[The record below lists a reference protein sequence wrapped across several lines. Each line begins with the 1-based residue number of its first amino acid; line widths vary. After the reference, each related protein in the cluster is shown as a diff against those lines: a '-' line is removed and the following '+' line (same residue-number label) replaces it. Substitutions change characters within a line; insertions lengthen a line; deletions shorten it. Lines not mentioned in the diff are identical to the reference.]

1 MLTLFAMEGLE
12 MNENPQV
19 NRQLRTKGS
28 TGTTVVMGFV
38 LGALVGAGMA
48 LLLAPETGKDT
59 RKRLVATG
67 RRWSA
72 AARSTFQN
80 ARDTANDLKQ
90 DAMSAVEA
98 GREAFEENPKPQ
110 GPYPSSRIERNV

>member
-1 MLTLFAMEGLE
+1 MEGLK
-12 MNENPQV
+12 MNENRQV
-19 NRQLRTKGS
+19 NRRVTGTTGS
-28 TGTTVVMGFV
+28 TGSTVVMGFV

-48 LLLAPETGKDT
+48 LLLAPGTGKDT

-90 DAMSAVEA
+90 DAISAVEA
-98 GREAFEENPKPQ
+98 GREAFEENRKSQ
-110 GPYPSSRIERNV
+110 EPSPTSRIERKV

>member
-1 MLTLFAMEGLE
+1 

-19 NRQLRTKGS
+19 NRRVTGTTGS
-28 TGTTVVMGFV
+28 TGATVAMGFV

-48 LLLAPETGKDT
+48 LLVAPGTGKDT

-80 ARDTANDLKQ
+80 ARDTASDLKQ

-98 GREAFEENPKPQ
+98 GREAFEENRKSQ
-110 GPYPSSRIERNV
+110 EPSPASRIERKV

>member
-1 MLTLFAMEGLE
+1 MEGLE
-12 MNENPQV
+12 MNESPQV
-19 NRQLRTKGS
+19 NRKVTGTTGS
-28 TGTTVVMGFV
+28 TGATVVMGFV

-48 LLLAPETGKDT
+48 LLLAPGTGKDT

-72 AARSTFQN
+72 AARSTFQD

-90 DAMSAVEA
+90 DAISAVES
-98 GREAFEENPKPQ
+98 GREAFEENRRSHE
-110 GPYPSSRIERNV
+110 PSAASRIERKL